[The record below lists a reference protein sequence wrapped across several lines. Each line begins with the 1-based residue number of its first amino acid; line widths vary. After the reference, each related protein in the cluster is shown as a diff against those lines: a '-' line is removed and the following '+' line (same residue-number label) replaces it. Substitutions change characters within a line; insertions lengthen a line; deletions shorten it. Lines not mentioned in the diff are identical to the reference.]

1 MDKMNLL
8 IVDDEIKTLRLL
20 QVNLEKSYKIF
31 VADNGTKALKILESE
46 PIDIILTD
54 LKMPEMDGEDLFKY
68 VKENKS
74 KIPILII
81 TAYGTIK
88 NAVDMIK
95 DGAFDYIS
103 KPIDID
109 ALELSLSKASNY
121 SNLIKENK
129 ILREQLNSSYGLQNI
144 ITVNKKMQEIL
155 KTVSQ
160 IANTNFTVLI
170 EGETGTGKEL
180 VAKAIHSLSA
190 RTTKPFIAINCAAI
204 PKELLE
210 SELFGFEKGAFTGAI
225 EKFDGRFLQSN
236 SGTLF
241 LDEIGDMPLELQSKL
256 LRAIEE
262 RKITKIGGT
271 KSIPIDVRIIAST
284 NKNLR
289 DEINKNNFREDLY
302 YRLNVVNIFLPP
314 LRERVDDIPI
324 LANHFLIKHK
334 DNIKNTIKGLE
345 PNVIEYLK
353 SYNWKGNVRELENV
367 IIRSMVKTKNEFI
380 TVNDLPE
387 EISLSISS
395 EIIIDDLI
403 EENVPDNYQSFLE
416 LKNKIKEQSWNELE
430 KKFILENLRKNNWNI
445 SLTARNIGIDRRYF
459 QNLMKKHNIQ

>member
-31 VADNGTKALKILESE
+31 VAENGAVALKILESE

-54 LKMPEMDGEDLFKY
+54 LKMPQIDGETLFKY

-74 KIPILII
+74 DIPILII
-81 TAYGTIK
+81 TAYGSIK

-109 ALELSLSKASNY
+109 SLELSLSKASNY
-121 SNLIKENK
+121 SKLIKENK

-144 ITVNKKMQEIL
+144 ITVNKTMQEIL
-155 KTVSQ
+155 KTISQ

-180 VAKAIHSLSA
+180 VAKAIHSLST

-225 EKFDGRFLQSN
+225 EKFDGRFLQAN

-262 RKITKIGGT
+262 GTITKIGGT

-284 NKNLR
+284 NKNLKE
-289 DEINKNNFREDLY
+289 EINKNHFREDLY

-334 DNIKNTIKGLE
+334 DNINNTIKGFE

-353 SYNWKGNVRELENV
+353 SYIWKGNVRELESV
-367 IIRSMVKTKNEFI
+367 IIRSMVKAKNEFI

-395 EIIIDDLI
+395 GNISDDLI
-403 EENVPDNYQSFLE
+403 EKNVPENYQAFLE
-416 LKNKIKEQSWNELE
+416 LKNKIKEQFWNELE

>member
-1 MDKMNLL
+1 MNKMNLL

-20 QVNLEKSYKIF
+20 QVNLENSYNIF
-31 VADNGTKALKILESE
+31 VAENGIKALKILEFE

-54 LKMPEMDGEDLFKY
+54 LKMPQMDGEALFKF

-74 KIPILII
+74 DIPILII
-81 TAYGTIK
+81 TAYGSIK

-109 ALELSLSKASNY
+109 VLELTLSKASNY
-121 SNLIKENK
+121 SKLIKENK
-129 ILREQLNSSYGLQNI
+129 QLRNQLNSSFGLQNI
-144 ITVNKKMQEIL
+144 ITINHKMQEIL

-180 VAKAIHSLSA
+180 IAKAIHSLSS
-190 RTTKPFIAINCAAI
+190 RSMNPFIAINCAAI

-225 EKFDGRFLQSN
+225 EKFDGRFIQAN

-256 LRAIEE
+256 LRALEE
-262 RKITKIGGT
+262 GKITKIGGT
-271 KSIPIDVRIIAST
+271 NSIPVNVRIIAST
-284 NKNLR
+284 NKNLKE
-289 DEINKNNFREDLY
+289 EINKNNFREDLY
-302 YRLNVVNIFLPP
+302 YRLNVVNIYLPP
-314 LRERVDDIPI
+314 LRERIDDIPI

-334 DNIKNTIKGLE
+334 NEISNTIKGFEL
-345 PNVIEYLK
+345 NMIEYLK
-353 SYNWKGNVRELENV
+353 SYHWRGNVRELESV
-367 IIRSMVKTKNEFI
+367 IIRSMVKAKNEFI

-387 EISLSISS
+387 EISLSIDSN
-395 EIIIDDLI
+395 
-403 EENVPDNYQSFLE
+403 ENDVPDNYQTFLE
-416 LKNKIKEQSWNELE
+416 LKKKIKEQSWNELE
-430 KKFILENLRKNNWNI
+430 RKFILENLRKNNWNV
-445 SLTARNIGIDRRYF
+445 SLTARNLDIDRRYF
-459 QNLMKKHNIQ
+459 QNLIKKHNLN